1 MKFIWLIHRKVVIL
15 QADYYQPL
23 DSKVKNERVKPPS
36 EVFLWI
42 SLHGNTERKG
52 AFLNENRV
60 ALKEKEEKSFLVVII

>member
-1 MKFIWLIHRKVVIL
+1 M
-15 QADYYQPL
+15 
-23 DSKVKNERVKPPS
+23 NERVKPPS

-52 AFLNENRV
+52 AFLSENRV